1 MEQYMWI
8 VWLAVFVL
16 AIITEAATA
25 EITGIF
31 LCLGSLMALI
41 LSLIP
46 GVPFWVEIIVFVVL
60 TVLSFIFL
68 RPVFKKLFQ
77 KTGKKDTNVDSLI
90 GTKCLVIKPY
100 KKYDF
105 GEVRVAGAT
114 WSIHNIVNEEE
125 IPLNAQVEIVGID
138 GNKLIVK
145 YLKEEE

>member
-1 MEQYMWI
+1 MEQYMWA
-8 VWLAVFVL
+8 VWLGVFVL
-16 AIITEAATA
+16 AIVTEAATA

-31 LCLGSLMALI
+31 LCLGSLAALI
-41 LSLIP
+41 LALIP
-46 GVPFWVEIIVFVVL
+46 GVPFWVEIVVFVVL

-68 RPVFKKLFQ
+68 RPVFKKLFP
-77 KTGKKDTNVDSLI
+77 KTGRKDTNVDGLI

-105 GEVRVAGAT
+105 GEVKIAGAV

>member
-8 VWLAVFVL
+8 VWLSVFVI
-16 AIITEAATA
+16 AVITEAATA

-31 LCLGSLMALI
+31 LCLGSLVSLI

-46 GVPFWVEIIVFVVL
+46 GVPFWAEIIVFVAL

-68 RPVFKKLFQ
+68 RPVFKKLFK
-77 KTGKKDTNVDSLI
+77 KTGNKDTNVDGLI
-90 GTKCLVIKPY
+90 GTKCLVIKSY
-100 KKYDF
+100 KQYDF

-114 WSIHNIVNEEE
+114 WSIHNINNEEE

-145 YLKEEE
+145 YLKEE

>member
-8 VWLAVFVL
+8 AWLSIFVIAVIV
-16 AIITEAATA
+16 EAATA

-31 LCLGSLMALI
+31 LCLGSLIALI

-46 GVPFWVEIIVFVVL
+46 GVPFWAEIIVFVAL

-68 RPVFKKLFQ
+68 RPVFKKLFK
-77 KTGKKDTNVDSLI
+77 KTGNKDTNVDGLI
-90 GTKCLVIKPY
+90 GTKCLVQKEY

-105 GEVRVAGAT
+105 GEVRIAGAT
-114 WSIHNIVNEEE
+114 WSIINIINEEE
-125 IPLNAQVEIVGID
+125 IPLNSQVEIVGID

-145 YLKEEE
+145 IVK

>member
-8 VWLAVFVL
+8 VWLSVFVI
-16 AIITEAATA
+16 AVITEAATA

-31 LCLGSLMALI
+31 LCLGSLVSLI

-46 GVPFWVEIIVFVVL
+46 GVPFWAEIIVFVGL
-60 TVLSFIFL
+60 TILSFIFL
-68 RPVFKKLFQ
+68 RPVFKKLF
-77 KTGKKDTNVDSLI
+77 KRTGNKDTNVDGLI

-100 KKYDF
+100 KQYDF
-105 GEVRVAGAT
+105 GEVRIAGAT
-114 WSIHNIVNEEE
+114 WSIHNIANEEE

-145 YLKEEE
+145 YLKEE